1 MNRVGR
7 TASAL
12 AAKLDELNRRTLA
25 GWRANPD
32 LVQKDAREEES
43 LLASGYH
50 DRQIFELVQN
60 AADAAID
67 RASARVELRLTERWL
82 YAANTGE
89 PVSEEGL
96 RALVLGGV
104 SPKGGEEIGRFGL
117 GFRSLLRLGG
127 RVDTISAG
135 VAFRF
140 DPPWC
145 AEQARKTAG
154 LPADAEAPGM
164 RLARPLDLEA
174 ERRADPVLR
183 ELLDWADTVVRAEL
197 AAEDAPAAMARE
209 LGRFPAEFLLFPRPD
224 LELVLRLPDAEPR
237 TIRRRRRGELALL
250 RDGREKRGWYLF
262 ERRFRIDDPAALGEA
277 GRLHAR
283 GEVAI
288 RWAVPASGSDP
299 RGGQLWNA
307 FPTRTASVVPG
318 ILDTRWKVNTDR
330 TGLTGEAW
338 NAALMARAAALIA
351 EVLPRLA
358 RRRDP
363 GLPLALLPRQL
374 ERKDEPAAPL
384 HDALWAKLPQTPF
397 LASATGELRR
407 PGDLLRPP
415 TRKAELHERWC
426 AIAPAAS
433 AARFVHPRC
442 FATSE
447 RASRLEQLGERV
459 RGDKSGSSV
468 QFDAAHDRGEPGLRS
483 PSAADWL
490 IAAANPD
497 PAIGRALVSIAAAL
511 VEERPGLKG
520 SLAELPILP
529 TADGRLACAK
539 QIVLPG
545 QRVEAGLSVL
555 HPDLAADPEVRAAL
569 QEAFGIEGNDEESWL
584 KALEHAFPASG
595 EPRDPEA
602 AWKLLVGAPAEVR
615 ARFLEGNVS
624 RLRVKTAD
632 GVWRRP
638 VNLLLVGRV
647 IREHD
652 VSANASIAVAPD
664 FCQVYRPVLEEVGF
678 SDSPPERLKS
688 DDARRIW
695 VNSLYVEA
703 EKDAIY
709 RYKIS
714 QGARS
719 ARTGTIGYVYR
730 VDHLPGEDLLDKLS
744 PGPRAR
750 LTAILLERLGRLRH
764 REVCVGGRGTYVT
777 QQRYPPVPA
786 PHPTAWLL
794 WNYGCVEIAGRI
806 VGLAACSELAR
817 SLAPEERAIVEPL
830 LPDDRP
836 IFERWPEGWPTERW
850 TWNPLPFPDG
860 AEPVWR
866 ALLASRHTR
875 APAELRPL
883 WELAA
888 RHGFAPESI
897 PDPRGDGELSMDEVH
912 VATEPA
918 DHALAERAG
927 VPAVLLDPPTAR
939 LWIEEGAQDLA
950 ASTRVCAK
958 GERSKPVPVSE
969 DVPGLAEH
977 LAAGRPVPAI
987 VYADRLERG
996 LGRAVDDIDFHLEN
1010 DVLWVSRSAAARLQP
1025 RDLLRRKLEAL
1036 AKLGALARSAEEVF
1050 DALDLSEAESLRAEV
1065 AAEPDLLRRLLRA
1078 AGDPEALRASLPE
1091 PARRALPADPSAEAV
1106 AQLCLDQHGPG
1117 ALRAIAQVLERRGLR
1132 PPSRWGTD
1140 EARRFVLALGFPIVF
1155 AGAANPRLEAE
1166 LQVSGPVSLPPL
1178 HPYQRDVLEELC
1190 DLLAR
1195 GGPRRR
1201 AVLSLP
1207 TGAGKTRVAVEAA
1220 VRLAL
1225 RGELGPPRLVW
1236 VAQTEELAEQA
1247 VEAFRQVWANQG
1259 IEGQELRIVR
1269 FWGGQRNPPES
1280 AHDQPTVV
1288 VSLVQTLGEERLA
1301 AVHWLATISLLVI
1314 DESHHA
1320 IAPSYTE
1327 LLRGLGF
1334 ATGPRRKD
1342 EGASGPREPALLGL
1356 TATPF
1361 RSAGEDETRLL
1372 AQRFDARVVPYEQD
1386 GLYER
1391 LREEGYLAQVAMESL
1406 KLKEPLQLSPKELEH
1421 FEKFDELPESVLARL
1436 SASETRNEAILS
1448 AIERAPERSILLFAN
1463 TVDHAV
1469 ELAARLSLRGIRARP
1484 VSGETDR
1491 SARRAAVAEFRRG
1504 EIRVIANAALFTT
1517 GFDAPSVDMIL
1528 IARPVFSRVRFMQM
1542 VGRGLRGPRNGGT
1555 ACCRIVTV
1563 RDNILG
1569 YRGFDPVAW
1578 WRHHYE

>member
-1 MNRVGR
+1 MNRVGQR
-7 TASAL
+7 ASAL
-12 AAKLDELNRRTLA
+12 AAKLGELNRRTLA
-25 GWRANPD
+25 GWRVNPD

-50 DRQIFELVQN
+50 DRQILELVQN

-67 RASARVELRLTERWL
+67 RASARIELRLAERWL

-89 PVSEEGL
+89 PVNEEGL

-154 LPADAEAPGM
+154 LPGDAEAPGM
-164 RLARPLDLEA
+164 RLARLLDLEA
-174 ERRADPVLR
+174 ERRVDPVLR
-183 ELLDWADTVVRAEL
+183 ELLEWADTVVRAEL

-209 LGRFPAEFLLFPRPD
+209 LERFPAEFLLFPRPD
-224 LELVLRLPDAEPR
+224 LELVLRLPDREPR

-250 RDGREKRGWYLF
+250 RDGRQARRWRLF
-262 ERRFRIDDPAALGEA
+262 ERRFRIDDAAALREA

-283 GEVAI
+283 GEVTI
-288 RWAVPASGSDP
+288 RWAVPVGESDP
-299 RGGQLWNA
+299 RGGQLWDA

-318 ILDTRWKVNTDR
+318 ILDTRWKLNSDR
-330 TGLTGEAW
+330 TALTGEAW
-338 NAALMARAAALIA
+338 NAALMRHAAVSIA
-351 EVLPRLA
+351 EVLPKLA

-415 TRKAELHERWC
+415 TRRAELHERWC
-426 AIAPAAS
+426 AIAPAAL

-447 RASRLEQLGERV
+447 RASRLEQLAERL
-459 RGDKSGSSV
+459 RGDKSTFLV
-468 QFDAAHDRGEPGLRS
+468 RLDDPNERQEPGLRVLS
-483 PSAADWL
+483 PQEWL
-490 IAAANPD
+490 RVVASPD
-497 PAIGRALVSIAAAL
+497 PAIGRALVPIAAAL
-511 VEERPGLKG
+511 VEEWQGLKG

-545 QRVEAGLSVL
+545 QRAEVGLSVL
-555 HPDLAADPEVRAAL
+555 HPDLAADPDVRAAL
-569 QEAFGIEGNDEESWL
+569 REAFGIEGSDEESWI

-602 AWKLLVGAPAEVR
+602 AWKLLAGAPAEVR
-615 ARFLEGNVS
+615 ARFLERNVS

-632 GVWRRP
+632 GVWRQP
-638 VNLLLVGRV
+638 VNLLLVGRIV
-647 IREHD
+647 TRCE
-652 VSANASIAVAPD
+652 VSENSNFVVDPEFED
-664 FCQVYRPVLEEVGF
+664 NYRPIIEEIGL
-678 SDSPPERLKS
+678 SDTPPETTWDRSSRLWNF
-688 DDARRIW
+688 DIFR
-695 VNSLYVEA
+695 EA
-703 EKDAIY
+703 E
-709 RYKIS
+709 
-714 QGARS
+714 RS
-719 ARTGTIGYVYR
+719 ATYHYGNVRPEAGGAWYEAIGYVHEPG
-730 VDHLPGEDLLDKLS
+730 HLPGEDLLGKLS
-744 PGPRAR
+744 AKPRAR
-750 LTAILLERLGRLRH
+750 LTALLLKRLAQLRTN
-764 REVCVGGRGTYVT
+764 ETWVGGCSSRYAR
-777 QQRYPPVPA
+777 QRYPRIPA

-817 SLAPEERAIVEPL
+817 SLAPEERAMVEPL

-836 IFERWPEGWPTERW
+836 IFGRWPRGWPTERW
-850 TWNPLPFPDG
+850 TCERLPFPDG

-897 PDPRGDGELSMDEVH
+897 PDPRGDGELSIDEVY

-918 DHALAERAG
+918 DRELAERAG
-927 VPAVLLDPPTAR
+927 VPAILLDPPTAR
-939 LWIEEGAQDLA
+939 LWVERGAQDLTTA
-950 ASTRVCAK
+950 IRMHAK
-958 GERSKPVPVSE
+958 GARSKPVPAVE
-969 DVPGLAEH
+969 DIPGLSEH
-977 LAAGRPVPAI
+977 LAKGRTVPAI
-987 VYADRLERG
+987 VYADRLEQR
-996 LGRAVDDIDFHLEN
+996 LGGAVREIDLDVENGFLFVNRAAC
-1010 DVLWVSRSAAARLQP
+1010 SRFSP

-1050 DALDLSEAESLRAEV
+1050 DALDLSEAERLRAEV
-1065 AAEPDLLRRLLRA
+1065 ADEPDLPRRLLRA
-1078 AGDPEALRASLPE
+1078 AGDREALRTSLPE
-1091 PARRALPADPSAEAV
+1091 PAQRALPKDASAEAV
-1106 AQLCLDQHGPG
+1106 AQLCLDLHGPG
-1117 ALRAIAQVLERRGLR
+1117 ALRAIAEVLERRGLR

-1155 AGAANPRLEAE
+1155 AGAANPRSEAE
-1166 LQVSGPVSLPPL
+1166 LQVSGPVPLPPL

-1195 GGPRRR
+1195 GDPRRR

-1247 VEAFRQVWANQG
+1247 VEAFRQIWANQG

-1269 FWGGQRNPPES
+1269 FWGGQRNPPEGE
-1280 AHDQPTVV
+1280 HDRPTVV
-1288 VSLVQTLGEERLA
+1288 VSLVQTLSEERLA
-1301 AVHWLATISLLVI
+1301 AVRWLATISLLVI

-1342 EGASGPREPALLGL
+1342 AGASGAREQALLGL

-1361 RSAGEDETRLL
+1361 RSAGEDETRRL
-1372 AQRFDARVVPYEQD
+1372 AQRFDARVVPYEQH
-1386 GLYER
+1386 GLYAR
-1391 LREEGYLAQVAMESL
+1391 LRAEGYLAEVAI
-1406 KLKEPLQLSPKELEH
+1406 EPLELDEP
-1421 FEKFDELPESVLARL
+1421 FLLYPGEARLYELYNELPESALRRLAEL
-1436 SASETRNEAILS
+1436 EIRNEAILS

-1491 SARRAAVAEFRRG
+1491 SARRAAVAAFRRG
-1504 EIRVIANAALFTT
+1504 EIRVIANAVLFAT

-1528 IARPVFSRVRFMQM
+1528 IARPVFSPVRFMQM

-1555 ACCRIVTV
+1555 ARCRIVTV